1 MSWLHRIR
9 LSQKFVVLGLLAV
22 AMMALPTALYLLRVA
37 DEVRTAERRVDGA
50 AAAIALQKTIQLAQN
65 HRDVVAASLG
75 AEASLSALWQDDNE
89 ALKSL
94 RPAARASLAQAV
106 ERFESRMKEVAPSA
120 SFSAGWNEAMQR
132 WRSLDKAL
140 GSGELKSA
148 ERSTDLHTEW
158 IASLLALSDRLV
170 EEFGLTLVPD
180 RESNALVDASFLHM
194 PRAAEMLGRMRA
206 FGTTALVDKNL
217 SYGGRASL
225 AAMKERLDER
235 LAEVDHSLALAY
247 SADPALKSRLE
258 ARVAEMK
265 ARVAASIAV
274 VDQRLIGAQQLDL
287 ASNEYYDG
295 ISATIDTLYAFDE
308 TATAVLSALF
318 ESRVAEL
325 RHTAF
330 AVVGALAAI
339 LAASLA
345 LMVLFVRSLTVP
357 VAEAVSMARSIAD
370 GDLGVTLQPRGDNEI
385 GQLVHALVAMKDR
398 IGEVVADVRSH
409 AESVAAASAQIAQGN
424 ADLSSRTEQQASTL
438 EQTAASM
445 EELSATVEQNADNA
459 RRADELARGASEVA
473 ASGGQVVGEVVDT
486 MKEIND
492 SSRRIAD
499 IINVIDGIAFQTNI
513 LALNAAVEAARA
525 GEQGRGFAVVAGEV
539 RNLAQ
544 RSADAA
550 REIKALIG
558 ASVERVERGSK
569 LVDRAGA
576 TMQDVVASIRR
587 VTELM
592 SEISSAS
599 AEQSAGVAQVGE
611 AVTQMDHA
619 TQHNAALVEE
629 SAAAAASLETQAQQ
643 LLRAVAVFRLAAD
656 ASRRAAADAVPRS
669 FDADAD
675 AAADAAADAVPTAIG
690 VDRRGPNRAT
700 NVSRLPTR
708 ASPPQGSELSVTSS
722 DDDATGK
729 SPREISA

>member
-9 LSQKFVVLGLLAV
+9 LSQKFVVLGVLAV
-22 AMMALPTALYLLRVA
+22 LMMALPTTLYLMRVS

-50 AAAIALQKTIQLAQN
+50 ASAIALQKIVQLAQN

-94 RPAARASLAQAV
+94 RPAARASLAKAI
-106 ERFESRMKEVAPSA
+106 EAFEARLAEVPPSPALVA
-120 SFSAGWNEAMQR
+120 SWKDGLQR
-132 WRSLDKAL
+132 WASLDKLLA
-140 GSGELKSA
+140 SGELKSA
-148 ERSTDLHTEW
+148 ERSTDLHTAW
-158 IASLLALSDRLV
+158 ITSLLVLSERLI
-170 EEFGLTLVPD
+170 EEFGLTLAPERD
-180 RESNALVDASFLHM
+180 SNALVDASFLYM

-206 FGTTALVDKNL
+206 FGTTALVEKNL

-225 AAMKERLDER
+225 TGMKERLNER

-247 SADPALKSRLE
+247 EADPSLKERLGP
-258 ARVAEMK
+258 A
-265 ARVAASIAV
+265 VAAMKTKIQASLAV
-274 VDQRLIGAQQLDL
+274 VEQRLITAQQLDL

-295 ISATIDTLYAFDE
+295 ITSTIDSLYAFDE
-308 TATAVLSALF
+308 AAMAGLSALF
-318 ESRVAEL
+318 DARAAEL
-325 RHTAF
+325 RRTAW
-330 AVVGALAAI
+330 AVIGALALI
-339 LAASLA
+339 LAASFA
-345 LMVLFVRSLTVP
+345 LMVVFVRSLTIP
-357 VAEAVSMARSIAD
+357 VSEAVSMAQSIAD
-370 GDLGVTLQPRGDNEI
+370 GDLDVTLSARGSNEI
-385 GQLVHALVAMKDR
+385 GQLVQALVAMKDR
-398 IGEVVADVRSH
+398 IGEVVAEVRRH
-409 AESVAAASAQIAQGN
+409 AEGVAAASAQIAQGN
-424 ADLSSRTEQQASTL
+424 SDLSSRTEQQASTL

-445 EELSATVEQNADNA
+445 EELSATVQQNADNA
-459 RRADELARGASEVA
+459 HRADELARGASEVA
-473 ASGGQVVGEVVDT
+473 VSGGQVVGEVVDT

-558 ASVERVERGSK
+558 ASVERVERGTK

-587 VTELM
+587 VTDLM
-592 SEISSAS
+592 GEISAAS
-599 AEQSAGVAQVGE
+599 SEQSAGVGQVGE
-611 AVTQMDHA
+611 AVSQMDQA

-629 SAAAAASLETQAQQ
+629 SAAAAASLETQAQD
-643 LLRAVAVFRLAAD
+643 LLRAVAVFRLAGD
-656 ASRRAAADAVPRS
+656 ASRLDGG
-669 FDADAD
+669 D
-675 AAADAAADAVPTAIG
+675 AAATGFRFEAQPDPAEIG
-690 VDRRGPNRAT
+690 VERRGPNRAT
-700 NVSRLPTR
+700 NVSRLPARAAAAHVEHTR
-708 ASPPQGSELSVTSS
+708 HGE
-722 DDDATGK
+722 DDRPDEA
-729 SPREISA
+729 PRAVSA

>member
-9 LSQKFVVLGLLAV
+9 LSQKFLVLGVLAI
-22 AMMALPTALYLLRVA
+22 ALMALPTTLYLLRVA
-37 DEVRTAERRVDGA
+37 DEMSTAERRVDGA
-50 AAAIALQKTIQLAQN
+50 ASVIALQKAIQFAQN

-75 AEASLSALWQDDNE
+75 SEASLSALWQDDNE
-89 ALKSL
+89 ALKSK
-94 RPAARASLAQAV
+94 RPAARASLAQAIAG
-106 ERFESRMKEVAPSA
+106 FESRMKEVPPSA
-120 SFSAGWNEAMQR
+120 AFASGWTEAMQR
-132 WRSLDKAL
+132 WSSLDKAL
-140 GSGELKSA
+140 ASGELKSA

-158 IASLLALSDRLV
+158 IASLLALSERLT
-170 EEFGLTLVPD
+170 EEFGLTLAPERD
-180 RESNALVDASFLHM
+180 SNALVDASLLHM

-225 AAMKERLDER
+225 AAMKERLNER
-235 LAEVDHSLALAY
+235 LAEVDHSLSLAY
-247 SADPALKSRLE
+247 AADPALKQRLE
-258 ARVAEMK
+258 ASVAETK
-265 ARVAASIAV
+265 AKVAASLAV
-274 VDQRLIGAQQLDL
+274 VDQRLISAQQLDL
-287 ASNEYYDG
+287 ASDEYYDG
-295 ISATIDTLYAFDE
+295 ISATIDSLYAFDE
-308 TATAVLSALF
+308 AATAVLSSLF

-325 RHTAF
+325 RRTAF

-339 LAASLA
+339 LVASLA
-345 LMVLFVRSLTVP
+345 LMVVFVRSLTVP

-370 GDLGVTLQPRGDNEI
+370 GDLDVTLQPRGDNEI
-385 GQLVHALVAMKDR
+385 GQLVHALVAMKEH
-398 IGEVVADVRSH
+398 IGEVVAEVRRH

-424 ADLSSRTEQQASTL
+424 SDLSSRTEEQASTL

-445 EELSATVEQNADNA
+445 EELSATVQQNADHA
-459 RRADELARGASEVA
+459 QRADELARGASEVA
-473 ASGGQVVGEVVDT
+473 VSGGQVVGEVVST

-558 ASVERVERGSK
+558 ASVERVERGTK

-587 VTELM
+587 VTDLM

-599 AEQSAGVAQVGE
+599 TEQSAGVAQVGE
-611 AVTQMDHA
+611 AVNQMDQA

-629 SAAAAASLETQAQQ
+629 SAAAAASLETQAQE
-643 LLRAVAVFRLAAD
+643 LLHAVAVFRLAGD
-656 ASRRAAADAVPRS
+656 AARLDVDDAAAMSLP
-669 FDADAD
+669 ADAD
-675 AAADAAADAVPTAIG
+675 PASIG
-690 VDRRGPNRAT
+690 VERRGPNRAT
-700 NVSRLPTR
+700 NVSRLPAR
-708 ASPPQGSELSVTSS
+708 ALATHDSGTPATND
-722 DDDATGK
+722 DDDATGE
-729 SPREISA
+729 SRRETSA

>member
-9 LSQKFVVLGLLAV
+9 LSQKFLVLGVLAI
-22 AMMALPTALYLLRVA
+22 AMMALPTTLYLLRVT
-37 DEVRTAERRVDGA
+37 DEVSTAERRVDGA
-50 AAAIALQKTIQLAQN
+50 ASVIALQKAIQHAQN

-75 AEASLSALWQDDNE
+75 SEASLSALWQDDNE
-89 ALKSL
+89 ALKSK
-94 RPAARASLAQAV
+94 RPAARASLVQAIAG
-106 ERFESRMKEVAPSA
+106 FEARMKEVALSA
-120 SFSAGWNEAMQR
+120 AFISGWNEAMQR
-132 WRSLDKAL
+132 WSALDKAL
-140 GSGELKSA
+140 ASGELKSA

-158 IASLLALSDRLV
+158 IASLLVLSERLT
-170 EEFGLTLVPD
+170 EEFGLTLAPERD
-180 RESNALVDASFLHM
+180 SNALVDASLLHM

-225 AAMKERLDER
+225 SAMKERMNER
-235 LAEVDHSLALAY
+235 LAEVDHSLSLAY
-247 SADPALKSRLE
+247 AADPALKQRLE
-258 ARVAEMK
+258 ARVAETK
-265 ARVAASIAV
+265 AKIAASLAV
-274 VDQRLIGAQQLDL
+274 VDQRLITAQQLDL

-295 ISATIDTLYAFDE
+295 ISATIDSLYAFDE
-308 TATAVLSALF
+308 ATMAVLSSLF

-325 RHTAF
+325 RRTAF

-339 LAASLA
+339 LVASLA
-345 LMVLFVRSLTVP
+345 LMVVFVRSLTVP
-357 VAEAVSMARSIAD
+357 VAEAVSMARSVAE
-370 GDLGVTLQPRGDNEI
+370 GDLDVTLQPRGDNEI
-385 GQLVHALVAMKDR
+385 GQLAHALVAMKDH
-398 IGEVVADVRSH
+398 IAEVVAEVRRR

-424 ADLSSRTEQQASTL
+424 SDLSSRTEEQASTL

-445 EELSATVEQNADNA
+445 EELSATVQQNADHA
-459 RRADELARGASEVA
+459 QRADELARGASEVA
-473 ASGGQVVGEVVDT
+473 VSGGQVVGEVVST
-486 MKEIND
+486 MREIND

-550 REIKALIG
+550 REIKVLIG
-558 ASVERVERGSK
+558 ASVERVERGTK

-587 VTELM
+587 VTDLM

-599 AEQSAGVAQVGE
+599 TEQSAGVAQVGE
-611 AVTQMDHA
+611 AVNQMDQA

-629 SAAAAASLETQAQQ
+629 SAAAAASLETQAQE
-643 LLRAVAVFRLAAD
+643 LLRAVAAFRLAG
-656 ASRRAAADAVPRS
+656 
-669 FDADAD
+669 D
-675 AAADAAADAVPTAIG
+675 AARLDVDDFRAHADPASIG
-690 VDRRGPNRAT
+690 VERRGPNRAT
-700 NVSRLPTR
+700 NVSRLP
-708 ASPPQGSELSVTSS
+708 APAAHGGVVPEMND
-722 DDDATGK
+722 DDDAVGEAR
-729 SPREISA
+729 REMSA

>member
-9 LSQKFVVLGLLAV
+9 LSQKFLVLGVLAI
-22 AMMALPTALYLLRVA
+22 AMMALPTTLYLLRVA
-37 DEVRTAERRVDGA
+37 DEVSTAERRVDGA
-50 AAAIALQKTIQLAQN
+50 ASAIALQKAIQLAQN
-65 HRDVVAASLG
+65 HRDVVAAALG
-75 AEASLSALWQDDNE
+75 SEASLSALWQDDNE

-94 RPAARASLAQAV
+94 RPAARASLAQAIAG
-106 ERFESRMKEVAPSA
+106 FESRMKEVAPSA
-120 SFSAGWNEAMQR
+120 AFVSGWNEAMQR
-132 WRSLDKAL
+132 WSALDKAL
-140 GSGELKSA
+140 ASGELKSA

-158 IASLLALSDRLV
+158 IASLLALSERLT
-170 EEFGLTLVPD
+170 EEFGLTLAPERD
-180 RESNALVDASFLHM
+180 SNALVDASFLHM

-225 AAMKERLDER
+225 TAMKERMNER
-235 LAEVDHSLALAY
+235 LAEVDHSLSLAY
-247 SADPALKSRLE
+247 SADPALKQRLE

-265 ARVAASIAV
+265 AKVAASLAV
-274 VDQRLIGAQQLDL
+274 VDQRLITAQQLDL

-295 ISATIDTLYAFDE
+295 ISATIDSLYAFDE
-308 TATAVLSALF
+308 ATTAVLSSLF

-325 RHTAF
+325 RRTSF

-339 LAASLA
+339 LVASLA
-345 LMVLFVRSLTVP
+345 LMVVFVRSLTVP

-370 GDLGVTLQPRGDNEI
+370 GDLDVTLQPRGDNEV
-385 GQLVHALVAMKDR
+385 GQLVHALVAMKEH
-398 IGEVVADVRSH
+398 IGEVVAEVRRH

-424 ADLSSRTEQQASTL
+424 SDLSSRTEEQASTL

-445 EELSATVEQNADNA
+445 EELSATVQQNADHA
-459 RRADELARGASEVA
+459 QRADELARGASEVA
-473 ASGGQVVGEVVDT
+473 VSGGQVVGEVVST

-550 REIKALIG
+550 REIKGLIG
-558 ASVERVERGSK
+558 ASVERVERGTK

-587 VTELM
+587 VTDLM
-592 SEISSAS
+592 SEISGAS
-599 AEQSAGVAQVGE
+599 TEQSAGVAQVAE
-611 AVTQMDHA
+611 AVNQMDQA

-629 SAAAAASLETQAQQ
+629 SAAAAASLETQAQE
-643 LLRAVAVFRLAAD
+643 LLRAVAVFRLAGD
-656 ASRRAAADAVPRS
+656 AAGLDVDDAASMLSP
-669 FDADAD
+669 ADAD
-675 AAADAAADAVPTAIG
+675 PASIG
-690 VDRRGPNRAT
+690 VERRGPNRAT
-700 NVSRLPTR
+700 NVSRFPAR
-708 ASPPQGSELSVTSS
+708 ALATHGSGVPATN
-722 DDDATGK
+722 DDDDTTGEAR
-729 SPREISA
+729 REMSA